1 MDQKVFR
8 VVIHLRADNR
18 LEVAELIHPIATDER
33 CEAVEVLE
41 VKDGRIASVFD
52 AVAGQEEEQA
62 SIPDFRPGDVV
73 VYKRELKGF
82 PHSVLCRVSF
92 KQGDTKYGIS
102 PVEDTFDK
110 GMLASNNY
118 IVEADELSFYNT

>member
-8 VVIHLRADNR
+8 VVIHLRAESQLDASM
-18 LEVAELIHPIATDER
+18 LLSSVLADER

-41 VKDGRIASVFD
+41 VKDGKIASVFD
-52 AVAGQEEEQA
+52 AVAGQEEQA